1 MCMPLFKLLLWFYI
15 ITYAC
20 ISCNLRKSSSQ
31 LKRAQDPYNSTDNIK
46 NSLWVTK
53 KAKGS
58 YSNMIIDTI
67 DVLLSNNKYHTGFIK
82 EKNYWTRHA
91 KIPHWPII
99 LGGIQDR
106 WQLTRKN
113 IPTWQYCL
121 EHSKEC
127 TSKFHMLCMQH
138 NMNGKTTQQLLNN
151 NVNLLSPLEK
161 LKIINS
167 RQSTISSSDLEPAC
181 TEEGD
186 YQWWEAYT
194 DTEFFVNALF
204 LESPKH
210 IVNEANVKLY
220 PLDISALLYLAVEN
234 VITQEGDIGRQFIIE
249 QYKKEKEAEWA
260 RSDINPSSFL
270 IILINLYG
278 NSSQQKDY
286 KVIVDSI
293 PGKQTWYQLITS
305 YKLLSLQQINRSE
318 VEIIYKSKEN
328 KYSSQD
334 FKRKFFIAPKANNFY
349 SFSLDVSFTNG
360 FTEIYE
366 GILELNRNKLI
377 GGEWIS
383 EKYPD
388 NAKFFKFN
396 DKIKNELLRE
406 IKSDREL
413 AKILELYQKSI

>member
-1 MCMPLFKLLLWFYI
+1 
-15 ITYAC
+15 
-20 ISCNLRKSSSQ
+20 
-31 LKRAQDPYNSTDNIK
+31 
-46 NSLWVTK
+46 
-53 KAKGS
+53 
-58 YSNMIIDTI
+58 
-67 DVLLSNNKYHTGFIK
+67 
-82 EKNYWTRHA
+82 
-91 KIPHWPII
+91 
-99 LGGIQDR
+99 
-106 WQLTRKN
+106 
-113 IPTWQYCL
+113 
-121 EHSKEC
+121 
-127 TSKFHMLCMQH
+127 MQH